1 MNEQNIPASPAASGA
16 QATPALLV
24 QHQPLEHVHIPMG
37 ASPAAEPI
45 KPATEPE
52 QRPNVVVLEE
62 PIKRGEQVI
71 TEIELRKP
79 KSGALRGVKLTDL
92 LSMDVDCVAIVL
104 PRISSPALTAADVRE
119 LDPVDLVALATVLGT
134 FFVSKT
140 ERA

>member
-1 MNEQNIPASPAASGA
+1 MNEETIPASPAAISA
-16 QATPALLV
+16 QAVPAALV
-24 QHQPLEHVHIPMG
+24 QHHPLEDVRVTPGSI
-37 ASPAAEPI
+37 AVEEAI
-45 KPATEPE
+45 KPAAIPE
-52 QRPNVVVLEE
+52 RRPNVVVLEE
-62 PIKRGEQVI
+62 PLKRGDQVI
-71 TEIELRKP
+71 TEVELRKP

-104 PRISSPALTAADVRE
+104 PRISSPTLTTADVRE